1 MRQSLRTMRDA
12 DRPAAIR
19 QRRLRDTANRY
30 VDDRLG
36 AVRRVVEFDAF
47 ERLFSLW
54 HALHLPLFLML
65 LVAGF
70 VHVAA
75 VHLY

>member
-1 MRQSLRTMRDA
+1 MFRH
-12 DRPAAIR
+12 
-19 QRRLRDTANRY
+19 RLHDTAARY
-30 VDDRLG
+30 IDDRLG
-36 AVRRVVEFDAF
+36 ATRRVVEFDAF